1 MLFADSEK
9 SSNAIIRLLNSRA
22 AGSVRAYED
31 AAKTVRKDADSGET
45 LQQFVLAVISRD
57 ADAPEAARLS
67 AGEREKFFAASR
79 DKIRKLAE
87 LNGNPLALYVLSME
101 RNDMALLEQA
111 AAGGNV
117 QALNALGTIRLTEA
131 FKDATISSNAFA
143 KAQSRAFKCF
153 KWAADQGDYNGF
165 YNLGMCY
172 MSGYGCKRDE
182 KTAFDCFK
190 TAAEAGHPEAINNI
204 GGFFRDGIVVRK
216 NPELSVLWFK
226 KSSELGNE
234 FGVLNYGLA
243 LLSGQG
249 AEKNQAAAVKLF
261 RYLAENRAH
270 AEGMHLYGMCLMRGT
285 GVDKNEKAAVGWF
298 EKAAAKGFAMSM
310 DNLSSCYEGGIGVE
324 PDMQKSLVWKMRARA
339 ASGDRNAAEWLKSS
353 GEVGV
358 RSEE

>member
-1 MLFADSEK
+1 MLFAESEK

-22 AGSVRAYED
+22 AGSPRAYEE
-31 AAKTVRKDADSGET
+31 AARIVRKDADKGEA
-45 LQQFVLAVISRD
+45 LQQYVLAVISRD
-57 ADAPEAARLS
+57 ADAPDAARMS
-67 AGEREKFFAASR
+67 DGEREKFFAASR
-79 DKIRKLAE
+79 GKIREFAE
-87 LNGNPLALYVLSME
+87 RNGNPLALYVLSME
-101 RNDMALLEQA
+101 SNDMSMLEQA

-131 FKDATISSNAFA
+131 FKDAAITSNALV
-143 KAQSRAFKCF
+143 KAQGRAFKCF

-172 MSGYGCKRDE
+172 MGGYGCKRDE
-182 KTAFDCFK
+182 KMAFDCFK

-234 FGVLNYGLA
+234 FGTLNYGLA

-249 AEKNQAAAVKLF
+249 AEKDQTAAVKLF

-285 GVDKNEKAAVGWF
+285 GVDKNEKAAVCWF

-310 DNLSSCYEGGIGVE
+310 DNLSTCYERGIGVE
-324 PDMQKSLVWKMRARA
+324 PDVQKSLVWKMRARA
-339 ASGDRNAAEWLKSS
+339 AAGDRTAAEWLKAND
-353 GEVGV
+353 
-358 RSEE
+358 R

>member
-22 AGSVRAYED
+22 AGSPRAYEEAARIVRED
-31 AAKTVRKDADSGET
+31 AEKGGV
-45 LQQFVLAVISRD
+45 LQQFILAVISRD
-57 ADAPEAARLS
+57 ADAPESARLS
-67 AGEREKFFAASR
+67 VGEREKFFAASR
-79 DKIRKLAE
+79 DKIRELAE
-87 LNGNPLALYVLSME
+87 LNSNPLALYVLSME
-101 RNDMALLEQA
+101 SNDMALLEQA

-117 QALNALGTIRLTEA
+117 QALNALGTIRLTSGL
-131 FKDATISSNAFA
+131 KDVSLSTNALA
-143 KAQSRAFKCF
+143 RIQKRAFNCY
-153 KWAADQGDYNGF
+153 KWAADQGDCNGF

-172 MSGYGCKRDE
+172 MGGYGCQKDA
-182 KTAFDCFK
+182 KMAFDCFK

-249 AEKNQAAAVKLF
+249 AEKNQAGAVKLF

-270 AEGMHLYGMCLMRGT
+270 AEGMHLYGMCLMRGM
-285 GVDKNEKAAVGWF
+285 GVDKDEKTAVGWF
-298 EKAAAKGFAMSM
+298 EKAAAKGFSMSM
-310 DNLSSCYEGGIGVE
+310 DNLSTCYEQGVGVE
-324 PDMQKSLVWKMRARA
+324 PDLQKSLVWKMRARA
-339 ASGDRNAAEWLKSS
+339 AAGDRIAAEWLKAND
-353 GEVGV
+353 
-358 RSEE
+358 R

>member
-22 AGSVRAYED
+22 AGSPRAYEEAARIVRED
-31 AAKTVRKDADSGET
+31 AEKGGV
-45 LQQFVLAVISRD
+45 LQQFILAVISRD
-57 ADAPEAARLS
+57 ADAPESARLS
-67 AGEREKFFAASR
+67 AGERDRYFAASR
-79 DKIRKLAE
+79 DKIRNLAE
-87 LNGNPLALYVLSME
+87 LNSNPLALYVLSME
-101 RNDMALLEQA
+101 GNDMALLEQA

-117 QALNALGTIRLTEA
+117 QALNAFGTIRLTEA
-131 FKDATISSNAFA
+131 FKDTTITSNALV
-143 KAQSRAFKCF
+143 KAQNRAFKCF
-153 KWAADQGDYNGF
+153 KWAADQGDSNGF

-172 MSGYGCKRDE
+172 MSGYGCQRDA
-182 KTAFDCFK
+182 KLAFDCFK

-249 AEKNQAAAVKLF
+249 TAKNQAGAVKLF
-261 RYLAENRAH
+261 RYLAENRSH
-270 AEGMHLYGMCLMRGT
+270 AEGMHLYGMCLMRGM
-285 GVDKNEKAAVGWF
+285 GVDKDEKAAVGWF

-310 DNLSSCYEGGIGVE
+310 DNLSTCYECGTGVE
-324 PDMQKSLVWKMRARA
+324 PDLQKSLVWKMRARA
-339 ASGDRNAAEWLKSS
+339 AAGDRTAAEWLKSS
-353 GEVGV
+353 EELEV

>member
-22 AGSVRAYED
+22 AGSLRAYEE
-31 AAKTVRKDADSGET
+31 AARIVRKDADGGGA

-57 ADAPEAARLS
+57 AGAPSAARLS
-67 AGEREKFFAASR
+67 DGEREKYFAASR
-79 DKIRKLAE
+79 DKIRRLAE
-87 LNGNPLALYVLSME
+87 LNDNPLAWYLLSLDG
-101 RNDMALLEQA
+101 NDMSMLEQA

-117 QALNALGTIRLTEA
+117 QALNALGAIRLTEA
-131 FKDATISSNAFA
+131 FKDSTITSNDLV
-143 KAQSRAFKCF
+143 KAHNRAFKCF

-226 KSSELGNE
+226 KSCELGNE
-234 FGVLNYGLA
+234 FGTLNYGLA

-249 AEKNQAAAVKLF
+249 AEKNHEGAAKLF
-261 RYLAENRAH
+261 RYLAEKRSH
-270 AEGMHLYGMCLMRGT
+270 AEGMHLYGMCLMRGM

-339 ASGDRNAAEWLKSS
+339 ASGDRNAAEWLKAND
-353 GEVGV
+353 
-358 RSEE
+358 R